1 MKMIFEEAMA
11 IRQRIRFVTNFCR
24 LLKRYHLD
32 IRSLA
37 STSVESAAVGLLRSR
52 GARMRVAEAVAA
64 TIYEAHSPQIKA
76 QQTYHED
83 HFYPRR
89 YDCREK
95 SFEYDFHEEKG
106 V

>member
-1 MKMIFEEAMA
+1 
-11 IRQRIRFVTNFCR
+11 
-24 LLKRYHLD
+24 
-32 IRSLA
+32 
-37 STSVESAAVGLLRSR
+37 
-52 GARMRVAEAVAA
+52 MRVAEAVAA
-64 TIYEAHSPQIKA
+64 TIYEAYSPQIKA

-106 V
+106 GLREGSEALYTQNTLAIQEVMMH

>member
-1 MKMIFEEAMA
+1 
-11 IRQRIRFVTNFCR
+11 
-24 LLKRYHLD
+24 
-32 IRSLA
+32 
-37 STSVESAAVGLLRSR
+37 
-52 GARMRVAEAVAA
+52 MRVAEAVAV

-95 SFEYDFHEEKG
+95 SFEYDSHEEKG